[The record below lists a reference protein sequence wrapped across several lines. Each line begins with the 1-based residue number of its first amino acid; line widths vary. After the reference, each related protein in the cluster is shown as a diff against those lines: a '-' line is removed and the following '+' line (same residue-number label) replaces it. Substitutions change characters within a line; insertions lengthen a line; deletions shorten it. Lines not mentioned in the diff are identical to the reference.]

1 MAEEAQVK
9 ETVAV
14 RPLAVVLKEVEEAI
28 QRERAAGAISDA
40 SIKDLRW
47 KFDQVSA
54 KMNQAIYNEQQDL
67 IHNSTLQTVA
77 VLIEILAR
85 S

>member
-1 MAEEAQVK
+1 MAEDVQVNG
-9 ETVAV
+9 TVPV
-14 RPLAVVLKEVEEAI
+14 RPLKDVLKEVEEAI
-28 QRERAAGAISDA
+28 SRERTADAGAHT
-40 SIKDLRW
+40 IKDLRW

-54 KMNQAIYNEQQDL
+54 KLNQAVYNDQHDQVHESCL
-67 IHNSTLQTVA
+67 KTVA